1 MTIPELIATGKS
13 AFNNNDFDRAAFCF
27 LNVINEGHAYADVLN
42 LLGVVYHHQGQ
53 FNKAIEMFE
62 EALRLNPNYLEAN
75 LNLAVLYND
84 LGEYARARKL
94 YKHLGTS
101 KRKPA
106 IDPILNGKLSNQ
118 HAELGNNYYRLGRY
132 TEAADEYRRA
142 LTINPSYADI
152 RTHLGI
158 ALREAGDLTG
168 SLRELRRACKDKP
181 KYHEARVQLGVS
193 LFVKGQKA
201 LAAKE
206 WRAVLRKNPQHSKVK
221 IYLGMVKA
229 ARERS

>member
-1 MTIPELIATGKS
+1 MDVQELIASGKI
-13 AFNNNDFDRAAFCF
+13 AFKNNDLDRAAFCF
-27 LNVINEGHAYADVLN
+27 LNVINEGRAYADVLN

-62 EALRLNPNYLEAN
+62 ESLKLNPNYLEAN

-84 LGEYARARKL
+84 LGEYAKARKL
-94 YKHLGTS
+94 YKHLGT
-101 KRKPA
+101 KNRKPS

-132 TEAADEYRRA
+132 SEAADEYRRA
-142 LTINPSYADI
+142 LAINPDYADI

-158 ALREAGDLTG
+158 ALRDAGDLTG

-201 LAAKE
+201 AAAKE
-206 WRAVLRKNPQHSKVK
+206 WRAVLKKNPRHSKVK
-221 IYLGMVKA
+221 LYLSMLT
-229 ARERS
+229 S